1 MKRDIFSELLD
12 GLKSLADEREGKV
25 KLRTTKLHLVKDS
38 DKGEETNNPT
48 HRLSSNQTHM
58 TKL

>member
-12 GLKSLADEREGKV
+12 GSKSLADEREGKV

-38 DKGEETNNPT
+38 DKSEETNNPT